1 MLTTIAS
8 LYLEKAKNTLSVQ
21 ITKEDDGTYAHIQ
34 VQNNKDEVTVGVV
47 LWEKGISEFIE
58 DLRFGRDVH
67 FFCEETYREFLTV
80 QNFGDDN
87 IYINITST
95 DPDHY
100 TASARLNEEE
110 YSNFYNFLL
119 LAEKTFK

>member
-1 MLTTIAS
+1 MSTNIAS
-8 LYLEKAKNTLSVQ
+8 LYLEKMGNALYLQ
-21 ITKEDDGTYAHIQ
+21 ITKEGGDTYAHIQ
-34 VQNNKDEVTVGVV
+34 VHNYRDETTVGI
-47 LWEKGISEFIE
+47 LLGEQGISEFIE